1 MIQVRVTLS
10 EWLYA
15 AIMAKSVLTLNRAY
29 FGLRKPLERRLYE
42 LARKHCGRQP
52 EWRISL
58 EVLQKKTG
66 STSPRRVFRAMLR
79 EVIAQGQI
87 PDYALVLEEDILR
100 VTPKGAVLEA
110 GSLASSGLILSSL
123 PALAAATLDKARQ
136 QAQGWDIYAL
146 EAEWRAL
153 WARSGRPRLAAPDK
167 AFLGWLA
174 KRLAG
179 Q

>member
-1 MIQVRVTLS
+1 
-10 EWLYA
+10 
-15 AIMAKSVLTLNRAY
+15 
-29 FGLRKPLERRLYE
+29 

-79 EVIAQGQI
+79 EVIAQDQI

-100 VTPKGAVLEA
+100 VTPRGVVLEA
-110 GSLASSGLILSSL
+110 AALSGPRQPDAGQPNASLPATNL
-123 PALAAATLDKARQ
+123 PALASATLEKARR
-136 QAQGWDIYAL
+136 QAEGWDIYAL
-146 EAEWRAL
+146 EAEWRSL
-153 WARSGRPRLAAPDK
+153 WARSGRPRLTAPDK

-179 Q
+179 